1 MENNISLASFYN
13 HASLMRDVEEFN
25 DRYRKEEAVRQRTA
39 KEKQLFSVNDI
50 VITSGTGTY
59 KAGIEGIILD
69 CWYESI
75 YPKYLVQ
82 FGKFKH
88 VERQK
93 DLVKKV

>member
-1 MENNISLASFYN
+1 MENKISLSSFYN
-13 HASLMRDVEEFN
+13 HASVMRDVEEFN
-25 DRYRKEEAVRQRTA
+25 ERYRKEEAIRQRKN
-39 KEKQLFSVNDI
+39 KEKQLFSVNDK

-59 KAGIEGIILD
+59 KAGLEGVILD

-82 FGKFKH
+82 FGTFKH

-93 DLVKKV
+93 DLIKKV